1 MKWIGISGSQKVN
14 KEMEQDVRKD
24 VQNILAEGNGILV
37 GGALGVDSFALA
49 ETLSIDP
56 EVRYI
61 KVYLP
66 ATLER
71 YAAHYRRRAEEG
83 VISTE
88 ETETLIT
95 LLSKAK
101 NDHAVS
107 FTEHPE
113 NTEMNQTT
121 YYERNS
127 AIVAAADELHAFQSN
142 KSQGTQDTIDK
153 AKTKGIPV
161 IVYSYSIS

>member
-14 KEMEQDVRKD
+14 EEMEQDVRKD

-37 GGALGVDSFALA
+37 GGALGVDSFALEEA
-49 ETLSIDP
+49 LSIDP
-56 EVRYI
+56 EAHYI

-83 VISTE
+83 VISKDQA
-88 ETETLIT
+88 ETLIG
-95 LLSKAK
+95 LLTKAK

-127 AIVAAADELHAFQSN
+127 AIVSAADEIHAFQSN
-142 KSQGTQDTIDK
+142 NSKGTQDTIDK

-161 IVYSYSIS
+161 IVYSYSVS

>member
-1 MKWIGISGSQKVN
+1 M
-14 KEMEQDVRKD
+14 
-24 VQNILAEGNGILV
+24 
-37 GGALGVDSFALA
+37 
-49 ETLSIDP
+49 SIDP
-56 EVRYI
+56 EAHYI

-83 VISTE
+83 VITSE
-88 ETETLIT
+88 QAESLIG
-95 LLSKAK
+95 LLTKAK

-113 NTEMNQTT
+113 NTEMNQAT

-142 KSQGTQDTIDK
+142 NSKGTQDTIDK

-161 IVYSYSIS
+161 SVHSYSIA